1 MEISSDHNSDLVIL
15 EQIEKDPDAT
25 QANLASQ
32 LGVAVATINWHL
44 KRLIA
49 KGYVKARRVGRRK
62 LSYLITP
69 EGLALRTHLTFD
81 YIQSSFHLFRL
92 MRKRMQD
99 ALLQVRQAGY
109 DRIQLEGDGDI
120 AEVCRL
126 TCLENGIDI
135 VQEDKAPRVI
145 IKAMKLFVVFDEVD
159 GSPRSLGDH
168 DPRSLGG
175 EITSPLSAEGQE

>member
-32 LGVAVATINWHL
+32 MGVAVATINWHL

-62 LSYLITP
+62 LRYIITP
-69 EGLALRTHLTFD
+69 EGLALRAHLTFD
-81 YIQSSFHLFRL
+81 YIQTSFHLFRL
-92 MRKRMQD
+92 IRQRMQD
-99 ALLQVRQAGY
+99 AIVQVRQGGF
-109 DRIQLEGDGDI
+109 DRIRLEGDGDI

-126 TCLENGIDI
+126 TCLENGIAI
-135 VQEDKAPRVI
+135 VKDDDAPRVI
-145 IKAMKLFVVFDEVD
+145 IRAMKLFVVFEKDNE
-159 GSPRSLGDH
+159 
-168 DPRSLGG
+168 
-175 EITSPLSAEGQE
+175 TSNYASMEGQD

>member
-32 LGVAVATINWHL
+32 MGVAVATINWHL

-62 LSYLITP
+62 LRYIITP
-69 EGLALRTHLTFD
+69 EGLALRAHLTFD
-81 YIQSSFHLFRL
+81 YIQTSFHLFRL
-92 MRKRMQD
+92 IRQRMQD
-99 ALLQVRQAGY
+99 AITQVRQAGF
-109 DRIQLEGDGDI
+109 DRICLEGDGDI

-126 TCLENGIDI
+126 TCLENGIAI
-135 VQEDKAPRVI
+135 VQDDEAPRVI
-145 IKAMKLFVVFDEVD
+145 IRAMKLFVVLERDNE
-159 GSPRSLGDH
+159 
-168 DPRSLGG
+168 
-175 EITSPLSAEGQE
+175 TSKYVLTEGQD

>member
-32 LGVAVATINWHL
+32 MGVAVATINWHL

-62 LSYLITP
+62 LRYIITP
-69 EGLALRTHLTFD
+69 EGLALRAHLTFD
-81 YIQSSFHLFRL
+81 YIQTSFHLFRL
-92 MRKRMQD
+92 IRQRMQD
-99 ALLQVRQAGY
+99 ALVQVREAGY
-109 DRIQLEGDGDI
+109 DRICLEGDGDI

-126 TCLENGIDI
+126 TCLENGIAI
-135 VQEDKAPRVI
+135 VQNGEAPRVI
-145 IKAMKLFVVFDEVD
+145 IRAMKLFVVLEKDNGASNF
-159 GSPRSLGDH
+159 SPT
-168 DPRSLGG
+168 GG
-175 EITSPLSAEGQE
+175 QD

>member
-1 MEISSDHNSDLVIL
+1 MDITSDHNSDLVIL

-32 LGVAVATINWHL
+32 MGVAVATINWHL

-62 LSYLITP
+62 LRYIITP
-69 EGLALRTHLTFD
+69 EGLALRAHLTLD

-92 MRKRMQD
+92 IRQRMQD
-99 ALLQVRQAGY
+99 AISQVQAAGF
-109 DRIQLEGDGDI
+109 DRICLEGDGDI

-126 TCLENGIDI
+126 TALENGIAI
-135 VQEDKAPRVI
+135 VQDHEAPRVI
-145 IKAMKLFVVFDEVD
+145 IRAMKLFVVFKTDNEPFD
-159 GSPRSLGDH
+159 HGSM
-168 DPRSLGG
+168 
-175 EITSPLSAEGQE
+175 EGQD

>member
-32 LGVAVATINWHL
+32 MGVAVATINWHL

-62 LSYLITP
+62 LRYIITP
-69 EGLALRTHLTFD
+69 EGLALRAHLTFD

-92 MRKRMQD
+92 IRQRMQD
-99 ALLQVRQAGY
+99 AITEVRLAGY
-109 DRIQLEGDGDI
+109 DRICLEGDGDI
-120 AEVCRL
+120 ADVCRL
-126 TCLENGIDI
+126 TCLENGIALTQDR
-135 VQEDKAPRVI
+135 DAPRVI
-145 IKAMKLFVVFDEVD
+145 IRAMKLFVVFEND
-159 GSPRSLGDH
+159 GETFDH
-168 DPRSLGG
+168 GSM
-175 EITSPLSAEGQE
+175 EGQD

>member
-32 LGVAVATINWHL
+32 MGVAVATINWHL

-62 LSYLITP
+62 LRYIITP
-69 EGLALRTHLTFD
+69 EGLALRAHLTFD
-81 YIQSSFHLFRL
+81 YIETSFHLFRL
-92 MRKRMQD
+92 IRQRMQD
-99 ALLQVRQAGY
+99 AIVQVREAGY
-109 DRIQLEGDGDI
+109 DRIRLEGDGDI

-126 TCLENGIDI
+126 TCLENGIAI
-135 VQEDKAPRVI
+135 VQDGEAPRVI
-145 IKAMKLFVVFDEVD
+145 IRAMKLFVVLEENN
-159 GSPRSLGDH
+159 GS
-168 DPRSLGG
+168 
-175 EITSPLSAEGQE
+175 TNYSPTEGQD

>member
-32 LGVAVATINWHL
+32 MGVAVATINWHL

-62 LSYLITP
+62 LRYIITP
-69 EGLALRTHLTFD
+69 EGLALRAHLTFD
-81 YIQSSFHLFRL
+81 YIQTSFHLFRL
-92 MRKRMQD
+92 IRQRMQD
-99 ALLQVRQAGY
+99 AIVQVRQAGY
-109 DRIQLEGDGDI
+109 DRICLEGDGDI

-126 TCLENGIDI
+126 TCLENGIAI
-135 VQEDKAPRVI
+135 VQDAEAPRVI
-145 IKAMKLFVVFDEVD
+145 IRALKLFVVLEKENE
-159 GSPRSLGDH
+159 SSNN
-168 DPRSLGG
+168 
-175 EITSPLSAEGQE
+175 SAMEGQD

>member
-32 LGVAVATINWHL
+32 MGVAVATINWHL

-62 LSYLITP
+62 LRYIITP
-69 EGLALRTHLTFD
+69 EGLALRAHLTLD
-81 YIQSSFHLFRL
+81 YIQTSFHLFRL
-92 MRKRMQD
+92 IRQRMQD
-99 ALLQVRQAGY
+99 AIVQVREAGY
-109 DRIQLEGDGDI
+109 DRICLEGDGDI

-126 TCLENGIDI
+126 TCLENGIAI
-135 VQEDKAPRVI
+135 VQDSEAPKVI
-145 IKAMKLFVVFDEVD
+145 IRAMKLFVVLERDN
-159 GSPRSLGDH
+159 GASNYSP
-168 DPRSLGG
+168 
-175 EITSPLSAEGQE
+175 TEGQD

>member
-32 LGVAVATINWHL
+32 MGVAVATINWHL

-62 LSYLITP
+62 LRYIITP
-69 EGLALRTHLTFD
+69 EGLALRTHLTLD
-81 YIQSSFHLFRL
+81 YIQTSFHLFRL
-92 MRKRMQD
+92 IRQRMQD
-99 ALLQVRQAGY
+99 AIVQVREAGY
-109 DRIQLEGDGDI
+109 DRICLEGDGDI

-126 TCLENGIDI
+126 TCLENGIAI
-135 VQEDKAPRVI
+135 VQDGEAPKVI
-145 IKAMKLFVVFDEVD
+145 IRAMKLFVVFERDN
-159 GSPRSLGDH
+159 GASNYS
-168 DPRSLGG
+168 
-175 EITSPLSAEGQE
+175 TTEGQD